1 MQAIDFLFVGAI
13 LIMSVVIHEISHGYA
28 ALLFGDRTAEYE
40 GRLTLNP
47 LKHLDPVGSVLVPI
61 ISYMTAGMLFGWAKP
76 VPYNPYNFTIANRR
90 LGEAIVAGAGPLANI
105 VIALVFGLLIRVF
118 GETLSYSFIS
128 IAGLLVYTN
137 ILLALFNLTP
147 IPPLDGS
154 KILFSF
160 LPPLGGSRVFLE
172 KNGFILALVF
182 LFFLW
187 PLLTPF
193 ISSLFSLITGIPL

>member
-76 VPYNPYNFTIANRR
+76 GPYNPYNFTIANRR

-105 VIALVFGLLIRVF
+105 VIALVFSLLIRVF